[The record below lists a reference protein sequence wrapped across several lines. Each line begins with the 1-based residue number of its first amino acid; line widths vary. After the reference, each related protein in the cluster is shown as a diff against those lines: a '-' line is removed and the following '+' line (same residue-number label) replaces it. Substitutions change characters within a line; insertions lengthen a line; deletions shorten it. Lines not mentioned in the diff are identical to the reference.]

1 MQLFATGEYD
11 VVSASGDAS
20 LRLVY
25 GDRVQPVNTA
35 LVPNYADIFPDLK
48 DKPWNSVNGVSYG
61 IPHGRG
67 ANLLLYNKAANPT
80 PPTSWKDMWDAN
92 SPAKGKISPYDD
104 AIYIADAAVYLMAT
118 QPDLGIKNPYALD
131 QKQFDAATT
140 LLKQQKPLVAEY
152 WGDYVKQGQGL
163 ASGSIAQGQGWQ
175 LTANLAN
182 ADGDKVGTTK
192 PKEGATGW
200 SDTWMVKKDT
210 ANINCSYQWLNY
222 IVSPQV
228 NAQIAEYFGEAPRTR
243 SRARSPTNKDH
254 CAQFHAEETGFW
266 SDVYYWTTPTAN
278 CLDGRTDTKCVRLRR
293 LGEGLE
299 PAAQQL
305 IHPLPP
311 RPRPGGLIP
320 SVRPG
325 RTYGGRLQRPRDQ
338 HHWHPRRVTTVE
350 PGMPPACRRCCTGGP
365 RCGWPACSRPRC
377 CGSACSTSCRWAFLL
392 ATAFFATD
400 SFTGRVL
407 YTFTTENVVEV
418 LTNPAYLLTAVRTV
432 GVAVGVTVLC
442 VVLAVPLAA
451 YMALVP
457 ARARGRCSSRSW

>member
-1 MQLFATGEYD
+1 MKMRTFAVVGALGLALAACGGGGGAAAPGGGPGAPPGGTPYAGPVGQGEGKLSVLAWPGYAENGSTDPKINWVGPFEQQTGCKVAVKTFATSAEAVQLFATGEYD
-11 VVSASGDAS
+11 VISASGDAS

-48 DKPWNSVNGVSYG
+48 DQPWNSVNGVSYG
-61 IPHGRG
+61 VPHGRG

-80 PPTSWKDMWDAN
+80 PPASWKDMWDAN

-131 QKQFDAATT
+131 QKQFDAATA

-163 ASGSIAQGQGWQ
+163 ASGSITQGQGWQ

-210 ANINCSYQWLNY
+210 ANVNCSYQWLNY

-228 NAQIAEYFGEAPRTR
+228 NAQIAEYFGEAPANEKSCALTE
-243 SRARSPTNKDH
+243 NKEH

-266 SDVYYWTTPTAN
+266 NDVYYWTTPTAN
-278 CLDGRTDTKCVRLRR
+278 CLDGRTDTKCIAYDDWVKAWSQLR
-293 LGEGLE
+293 
-299 PAAQQL
+299 
-305 IHPLPP
+305 
-311 RPRPGGLIP
+311 
-320 SVRPG
+320 
-325 RTYGGRLQRPRDQ
+325 
-338 HHWHPRRVTTVE
+338 
-350 PGMPPACRRCCTGGP
+350 
-365 RCGWPACSRPRC
+365 
-377 CGSACSTSCRWAFLL
+377 
-392 ATAFFATD
+392 
-400 SFTGRVL
+400 
-407 YTFTTENVVEV
+407 
-418 LTNPAYLLTAVRTV
+418 
-432 GVAVGVTVLC
+432 
-442 VVLAVPLAA
+442 
-451 YMALVP
+451 
-457 ARARGRCSSRSW
+457 SS

>member
-1 MQLFATGEYD
+1 MKMRTVAVVGALGLALAACGGGGGGAAAPGSNGQGAPPGGTPYAGPVGQGEGKLSVLAWPGYAENGSTDPKINWVGPFEQKTGCKVAVKTFATSAEAVQLFATGEYD
-11 VVSASGDAS
+11 VISASGDAS

-25 GDRVQPVNTA
+25 GDRVQPVNTS

-131 QKQFDAATT
+131 QKQFDAATE

-163 ASGSIAQGQGWQ
+163 ASGSISQGQGWQ

-210 ANINCSYQWLNY
+210 ANINCSYQWLDY

-228 NAQIAEYFGEAPRTR
+228 NAQIAEYFGEAPSNQKSCALTE
-243 SRARSPTNKDH
+243 NKDH
-254 CAQFHAEETGFW
+254 CAQFHAQETGYW
-266 SDVYYWTTPTAN
+266 NDVYYWTTPTAN
-278 CLDGRTDTKCVRLRR
+278 CLDGRTDTKCVAYDDWVKAWSQLR
-293 LGEGLE
+293 
-299 PAAQQL
+299 
-305 IHPLPP
+305 
-311 RPRPGGLIP
+311 
-320 SVRPG
+320 
-325 RTYGGRLQRPRDQ
+325 
-338 HHWHPRRVTTVE
+338 
-350 PGMPPACRRCCTGGP
+350 
-365 RCGWPACSRPRC
+365 
-377 CGSACSTSCRWAFLL
+377 
-392 ATAFFATD
+392 
-400 SFTGRVL
+400 
-407 YTFTTENVVEV
+407 
-418 LTNPAYLLTAVRTV
+418 
-432 GVAVGVTVLC
+432 
-442 VVLAVPLAA
+442 
-451 YMALVP
+451 
-457 ARARGRCSSRSW
+457 SS